1 MHRICHLG
9 FSIAVICGLTASG
22 PVRAD
27 PVAEFYRGKTIKITA
42 AAGAGGGF
50 GVRARLLTAYLP
62 KYMPGNPSMIADFM
76 PGAGGRRAAS
86 WLYNTAPKDG
96 TNIGLLFHNTAA
108 VAMIRPKGV
117 RYDPKKFNW
126 LGGQAPSMVAVYAW
140 HTAPGASIDGMR
152 KHSLIFGSG
161 GKTSSGYM
169 STNAA
174 NVIAGTRFDV
184 ILGYRG
190 TADYLKAIES
200 GEIQAA
206 LGDWDS
212 IVSVRPQWVKN
223 KNVIPIL
230 QFTLT
235 RHPLLPDVPRL
246 LDFAKNDLE
255 REIAEFDALS
265 GAIGHSNAAP
275 PGVPRERVAALRKA
289 IAATYRDPDFLARA
303 KKLRMTIAPLSAEK
317 VEKYVDR
324 VVSVSPDFIA
334 KARIAF
340 GQMKKPKRRKKKAK
354 GSMKKK

>member
-1 MHRICHLG
+1 MHRSFYLG
-9 FSIAVICGLTASG
+9 LSVALLCGLMASG
-22 PVRAD
+22 AVRAD
-27 PVAEFYRGKTIKITA
+27 SVADFYHGKTIKITA

-50 GVRARLLTAYLP
+50 GVRARLLTLYLP

-126 LGGQAPSMVAVYAW
+126 LGGQAHSMVAAYAW
-140 HTAPGASIDGMR
+140 HTAPGASIEGMH
-152 KHSLIFGSG
+152 KHKLIFGSG

-174 NVIAGTRFDV
+174 NVIAGTNFDV

-223 KNVIPIL
+223 KKVIPLL

-255 REIAEFDALS
+255 RKIAEFDALS

-289 IAATYRDPDFLARA
+289 IAATYRDPAFLARA
-303 KKLRMTIAPLSAEK
+303 KKLRMTVAPLSAQQ
-317 VEKYVDR
+317 VETYVER
-324 VVSVSPDFIA
+324 ITSVSPGFIT

-340 GQMKKPKRRKKKAK
+340 GQMKKAKRRKKKNQR
-354 GSMKKK
+354 